1 PIPGMKIGVIGYGD
15 VGKGCA
21 RFARALG
28 ARVSV
33 VELDPVRALQARM
46 DGFTV
51 ASLSE
56 VASTAGLLMSATGE
70 PSTIPLSAL
79 EALPEDAIVTVAGG
93 VVGEV
98 EVEQALAAGWTLSEA
113 GDPHVQRLA
122 DPTGKSLR
130 LLEKGEG
137 INYTAGEGNPIE
149 IMDMS
154 FGVQVAALTELLTHA
169 DELEPG
175 LHNLPIQADN
185 AVAQAALD
193 ALRGVGNA
201 Q

>member
-1 PIPGMKIGVIGYGD
+1 M
-15 VGKGCA
+15 
-21 RFARALG
+21 
-28 ARVSV
+28 
-33 VELDPVRALQARM
+33 
-46 DGFTV
+46 
-51 ASLSE
+51 
-56 VASTAGLLMSATGE
+56 
-70 PSTIPLSAL
+70 
-79 EALPEDAIVTVAGG
+79 TVAGG

-154 FGVQVAALTELLTHA
+154 FGVQVAALTELLTHG

>member
-1 PIPGMKIGVIGYGD
+1 
-15 VGKGCA
+15 
-21 RFARALG
+21 
-28 ARVSV
+28 
-33 VELDPVRALQARM
+33 M

-51 ASLSE
+51 AALDE
-56 VASTAGLLMSATGE
+56 VAPTAGLLMSATGE

-79 EALPEDAIVTVAGG
+79 EALPKDAIVTVAGG

-98 EVEQALAAGWTLSEA
+98 EVEQALAAGWTLNEA
-113 GDPHVQRLA
+113 GPAHIQHLSDPN
-122 DPTGKSLR
+122 GKSLR

-154 FGVQVAALTELLTHA
+154 FGVQVAALTELLLHG

-193 ALRGVGNA
+193 ALRGAGNA

>member
-1 PIPGMKIGVIGYGD
+1 
-15 VGKGCA
+15 
-21 RFARALG
+21 
-28 ARVSV
+28 
-33 VELDPVRALQARM
+33 
-46 DGFTV
+46 V

-56 VASTAGLLMSATGE
+56 VAARAGMLISATGE

-79 EALPEDAIVTVAGG
+79 EALPENAIVTVAGG

-98 EVEQALAAGWTLSEA
+98 EFEQALAAGWTLSEA
-113 GDPHVQRLA
+113 ADPHVQRLA
-122 DPTGKSLR
+122 DPKGKSLR

-154 FGVQVAALTELLTHA
+154 FGVQVAALTELLTHG
-169 DELEPG
+169 DELAPG
-175 LHNLPIQADN
+175 LHNLPVHADD
-185 AVAQAALD
+185 AVSRAALD
-193 ALRGVGNA
+193 ALRGTGNA